1 MRSAGLFCGPPG
13 ADCCP
18 AVLRKSDMNSLS
30 NVVVL
35 ASGTQVNWQLAVL
48 SQLPVNDQLGV
59 RAGPVEPGSLN
70 GVSVHVPAREAGSTP
85 PGDVRV

>member
-1 MRSAGLFCGPPG
+1 
-13 ADCCP
+13 
-18 AVLRKSDMNSLS
+18 MNSLS

-59 RAGPVEPGSLN
+59 GRGRLS
-70 GVSVHVPAREAGSTP
+70 R
-85 PGDVRV
+85 VR